1 MSKRKVLYTGY
12 SANMGGIERFLL
24 NICKYID
31 KEKFEVSFL
40 TFKNQKVYLQ
50 EELEN
55 KGIKFFEITSRKENY
70 IQYLRDLKKVYSEND
85 FDIIHFNCM
94 NFSLFERIIL
104 AKRYSKAKVIIHSH
118 SNNIGNKIGK
128 KAQMIDKIGKFAMR
142 NSECK
147 RIACSKEAGEWLF
160 RDKSFMVLDNGIEIE
175 KFKFYEEN
183 RVNIRSE
190 LGIDEN
196 TEVLGTVGRLV
207 EQKNHKFL
215 IEVFYE
221 YQKLNADSKL
231 LLVGEGKFKS
241 ELESQA
247 KRLQIQD
254 KVLFLGM
261 RKDIEKI
268 YSAMDIFVFPSIFEG
283 FGLAVVEA
291 QINGL
296 KCYASTNVAEE
307 SNVTGNEKFLELD
320 EGAENWAK
328 KIFESNHE
336 RDERAFEKV
345 PDKFKIVEMVKIL
358 SKIYEEID

>member
-1 MSKRKVLYTGY
+1 MSKIKILYTGY

-31 KEKFEVSFL
+31 KEKFEISFL
-40 TFKNQKVYLQ
+40 TFKRRKVYLQ

-55 KGIKFFEITSRKENY
+55 NGIKIFEITSRKENY
-70 IQYLRDLKKVYSEND
+70 IQYLKDLKNIYKEND

-94 NFSLFERIIL
+94 NFSLFERIVL
-104 AKRYSKAKVIIHSH
+104 AQKYSGAKLIIHSH
-118 SNNIGNKIGK
+118 SNDIGNKIGK
-128 KAQMIDKIGKFAMR
+128 KAQIIDKIGRFATR
-142 NSECK
+142 NIKCK
-147 RIACSKEAGEWLF
+147 RIACSKDAGEWF
-160 RDKSFMVLDNGIEIE
+160 FKDNPFIVLDNGIEVE
-175 KFKFYEEN
+175 KFKFCDEN
-183 RVNIRSE
+183 RINIRRD
-190 LGIDEN
+190 LGIDRN
-196 TEVLGTVGRLV
+196 TEVIGCVGRLV

-215 IEVFYE
+215 MEVFYE

-231 LLVGEGKFKS
+231 LLIGEGKFKS
-241 ELESQA
+241 ELELQV
-247 KRLQIQD
+247 KELQIQD

-261 RKDIEKI
+261 REDIEKI

-307 SNVTGNEKFLELD
+307 SNVTGNEEFLELN
-320 EGAENWAK
+320 EGAKNWAR
-328 KIFESNHE
+328 KIFESNNE
-336 RDERAFEKV
+336 RDEKAIEKV

-358 SKIYEEID
+358 SKIYKEID